1 LGSDVRHSARPAST
15 DGIVWFTSAHRMW
28 AERPPGVG
36 AYVTNGGAN
45 VDAANGGAIVH
56 QRGWRS

>member
-1 LGSDVRHSARPAST
+1 LNSRELAQNVKWRNAAA
-15 DGIVWFTSAHRMW
+15 FSAHRMW

-45 VDAANGGAIVH
+45 DDAANGGAIVH